1 MCDPAINHAKSVVEL
16 LLAQSQEKYKKG
28 TMMFIVSITYTSE
41 MSKIDK
47 YLEEHISYLDK
58 YYEKGSFIASG
69 RKVPRTGGV
78 ILATA
83 GNRGDL
89 EQILDEDPF
98 KVHHLADYEIIEFI
112 PTKSAPELASLVQSN
127 G

>member
-1 MCDPAINHAKSVVEL
+1 
-16 LLAQSQEKYKKG
+16 
-28 TMMFIVSITYTSE
+28 MFIVSITYTSDI
-41 MSKIDK
+41 SQIDK
-47 YLEEHISYLDK
+47 HLESHINYLDK
-58 YYEKGSFIASG
+58 HYEKGSFIASG

-83 GNRGDL
+83 GNRGEL

-98 KVHHLADYEIIEFI
+98 KIHHLADYEITEFI
-112 PTKSAPELASLVQSN
+112 PTKSAPEFASLVQSN

>member
-1 MCDPAINHAKSVVEL
+1 
-16 LLAQSQEKYKKG
+16 
-28 TMMFIVSITYTSE
+28 MMFIVSITYTSD

-58 YYEKGSFIASG
+58 HYEKGSFIASG
-69 RKVPRTGGV
+69 RKAPRTGGV

>member
-1 MCDPAINHAKSVVEL
+1 
-16 LLAQSQEKYKKG
+16 
-28 TMMFIVSITYTSE
+28 MFIVSITYTSE